1 MKKVVSMP
9 VARLDLSTF
18 TVWSVAGVC
27 AFLVGCRHARA
38 PGGDSPV
45 TTQRLTGTRLTD
57 IREDLSWTFSDTVVV
72 IENKDQPIPADLV
85 QELLGNRSTPTRIE
99 GTWQLDEQAGV
110 LHLSDVKADGENI
123 DTELAIPIKPAGH
136 VRVDLGS
143 RQYNLLRS
151 RPKER

>member
-1 MKKVVSMP
+1 MP
-9 VARLDLSTF
+9 AASLKLSAL
-18 TVWSVAGVC
+18 TVWSIAGAC
-27 AFLVGCRHARA
+27 AFLVVCRHAPP

-72 IENKDQPIPADLV
+72 IENKDQPIPSDLV
-85 QELLGNRSTPTRIE
+85 EELLGNRSTPTRIE
-99 GTWQLDEQAGV
+99 GTWQLDEQAGM
-110 LHLSDVKADGENI
+110 LHLSNVKVDGEDI

-151 RPKER
+151 RPEDR